1 MQVVVSLRGVHN
13 SMEPI
18 VVNSGRVILWLSLA
32 SLKLLC
38 TAVLPPQQQRAKQYS
53 LENKA
58 HLPFN
63 FIENSQPPKT
73 TKE

>member
-1 MQVVVSLRGVHN
+1 MQVDVSLRSVHN
-13 SMEPI
+13 SMEPV
-18 VVNSGRVILWLSLA
+18 VVNSGKVILWLSLA

-38 TAVLPPQQQRAKQYS
+38 TAVLPTQQQRAKQYS

-63 FIENSQPPKT
+63 FMENSQPPKT